1 MTRKIIYAGIIAV
14 LAGSALTAAVPAQA
28 SQPLQARPG
37 VNQGYEYIDTYYS
50 DAQKTTVVGKYAWG
64 SCGNYST
71 GNTYSP
77 YYTTFSYQCSAVGE

>member
-1 MTRKIIYAGIIAV
+1 MNKKIIHAGIIAV

-28 SQPLQARPG
+28 SQPSRARPA
-37 VNQGYEYIDTYYS
+37 VNPGYEYIDTFYS

-64 SCGNYST
+64 ACGNYST

-77 YYTTFSYQCSAVGE
+77 YYTTFSYQCSGVGQ